1 MDRCALFSEDFD
13 KGFSLFVAE
22 SLCYGSIIMV
32 QTRVRNQFLS
42 E

>member
-1 MDRCALFSEDFD
+1 MEKMRSFFEDFD
-13 KGFSLFVAE
+13 KGFSLFMAE
-22 SLCYGSIIMV
+22 SLCYGSIIRV